1 MKCLSNRTPPTEIN
15 LSSSTIVAILSA
27 INGHA
32 DKDHSRKSSYNYV
45 QPFSRGELDSHAN
58 MVCLGKHCTVI
69 NWTHRSVK
77 VNGFSQSMSM
87 NHVPVVDAV
96 VAFDDPYADVDEDGT
111 YYLVFQNAL
120 YIPSMKHHLIPPFVL
135 REAGLEVNETPKRQ
149 AIEVTE
155 NNHTIYDPET
165 KMRIHMSLNGIFS
178 SFDCRKMTTAE
189 METWREE
196 QVVQASPGG
205 NVWNPYD
212 PSYAEEEASCLNH
225 RGEVRQVIS
234 PARRKYPQLIE
245 DDDDNGD
252 GSYGC
257 IQAAYADPLSVEEF
271 DSIIEENFASV
282 SALTPDPER
291 DIRKLVSVDDPVQ
304 CNVSA
309 ISRCLN
315 EDELAQALE
324 ELDVKTAYGIAAG
337 SAVELNDLDDLFVD
351 NLQAKISEAAGVF
364 SSLSSGEPQGVT
376 ADKLAK
382 IWRISEE
389 DAQRTIETTTQLGRY
404 SANTKL
410 TRELTTSDRAL
421 RYKRFVDS
429 IFFTDT
435 MQVTGKA
442 KSTRGYTHVQVYV
455 SDKGFIF
462 IHFMTGINQK
472 EYLQALKAFCRE
484 VGVPDTLVCDP
495 HPTQHSRDVKNYLAE
510 VGTRLKVL
518 ERSTQWADLAER
530 FIGLLKS
537 GVRADLR
544 ESNAPMVLWDFCLDR
559 RVMIMNLTARTTHKL
574 RGINPYTATT
584 FQTADISN
592 IATFGWFEWVYFL
605 EDAKSSNH
613 GFPKAREKLGRCLGP
628 SKDHGNEMCQWVL
641 KENGYIVPLRTLRRL
656 TPFELSVTNETERD
670 KRLNFMNNIR
680 RRYGDAAR
688 LPPNGE
694 VVLPTIEE
702 ETSDDLYQNWLDD
715 PEDLEGWHDEDDGQA
730 VAMSVLIDEVS
741 QLGRY
746 HIPEA
751 DICDVNGVPISDKSL
766 TDLMIGIEVALP
778 HGEEKQKLCRVL
790 RRSVDNEGKTTGV
803 YDENPQL
810 NTMIYDVM
818 FEDGKIQKYAANI
831 IAQNVLEQVDNEGN
845 YSERV
850 EAVIDHRRQGNAVS
864 KGKMYVTMRDGRKKL
879 RQSTAG
885 WDFKVRFSNGRE
897 QWMQLKDLKEI
908 NPVEVAEYVAARGLS
923 DEVAFQWWVP
933 YTLRKKSN
941 IICAVK
947 GRAVKRKTHKYG
959 VQIPQDVEEAFELDD
974 ANGNTLWQDALAE
987 EVSSIGRAIR
997 ILPNDRQPPPGY
1009 TKASGHCV
1017 FDVKMCGRR
1026 KARWVKNGHLT
1037 PVSDTPNYAGVV
1049 SRESVRIAFTYAA
1062 MMGLPVMAGD
1072 IKSAYLQAPTSEK
1085 HYIVCGREFGLENMG
1100 KKAIITGSVYG
1111 GRVSGRDYW
1120 LHLRKCMNELG
1131 FTHSLGD
1138 ADVWYRPAVKKDG
1151 TEYYE
1156 YVLLYVDDVLV
1167 VSENAE
1173 AVIRNEIG
1181 RHWEFK
1187 ESSIEKPSIYLG
1199 GKCRE
1204 VELDN
1209 GVKCWAFGSSQYVQ
1223 EAVKNVETWLGRSNR
1238 SLPRKAEQ
1246 PFKPGYRPELDVS
1259 RELNHEEASY
1269 YQSLIGI
1276 LRWIVELGRVDMNLE
1291 VSMMSSHLA
1300 LPREGH
1306 LECLYH
1312 MFAYLKKYHNAEM
1325 VFDPTEPV
1333 IAKDAFKQQDWTYST
1348 LSEEERK
1355 EKLPPNAP
1363 GPRGK
1368 GFVIRCYV
1376 DADHAGDSVTRKS
1389 RTGFMVYLN
1398 NAPVYWYSKKQGSVE
1413 PSTYQAEFTAM
1424 REATEYVRALRYKL
1438 RMMGIPVE
1446 GPAYI
1451 FGDNQSVLANTTN
1464 PGSTLKKKCAAVAYH
1479 LVREAVAR
1487 GEIIT
1492 AYINTHDNIADL
1504 FTKPMTAGEKRN
1516 GFVRKMLYHIFR
1528 KE

>member
-1 MKCLSNRTPPTEIN
+1 MTCESDRVLPTDI
-15 LSSSTIVAILSA
+15 SPSASTIEAILSA
-27 INGHA
+27 INSHTGVG
-32 DKDHSRKSSYNYV
+32 DKSRQTNYE
-45 QPFSRGELDSHAN
+45 PYTRAELDSHAN
-58 MVCLGKHCTVI
+58 MVCLGRHCTIV
-69 NWTHRSVK
+69 NWTHRVMK
-77 VNGFSQSMSM
+77 VNGFGPTMSM

-96 VAFDDPYADVDEDGT
+96 VVFEDPYHDVDEDGT
-111 YYLVFQNAL
+111 YFLVFQNAL
-120 YIPSMKHHLIPPFVL
+120 YIPSMKHHLIPPFIL
-135 REAGLEVNETPKRQ
+135 REAGLRVDETPKRQ
-149 AIEVTE
+149 ALDVTE
-155 NNHTIYDPET
+155 DNHTIFDPGT
-165 KMRIHMSLNGIFS
+165 NMRIHMSLNGIFS
-178 SFDCRKMTTAE
+178 SFNCRKMSVDE
-189 METWREE
+189 METWRDE

-205 NVWNPYD
+205 TRWDPYD
-212 PSYAEEEASCLNH
+212 PIYAEEEASCLNH
-225 RGEVRQVIS
+225 RGEVRAVVT
-234 PARRKYPQLIE
+234 PARKSYSHLIE

-257 IQAAYADPLSVEEF
+257 VQASYAEPMLVEEF
-271 DSIIEENFASV
+271 NTIIEDNFGAV
-282 SALTPDPER
+282 GALTSDPKK
-291 DIRKLVSVDDPVQ
+291 DIYKLVTVDDPVQ
-304 CNVSA
+304 CNVSS
-309 ISRCLN
+309 ISRCLD
-315 EDELAQALE
+315 EDQLADALE

-337 SAVELNDLDDLFVD
+337 SAVELGELDDLFVE
-351 NLQAKISEAAGVF
+351 NIQTKISEAAGVF
-364 SSLSSGEPQGVT
+364 SSLSAGESHGVT
-376 ADKLAK
+376 AEKLAK
-382 IWRISEE
+382 IWRISED
-389 DAQRTIETTTQLGRY
+389 DAQRTIETTTQLGKY

-421 RYKRFVDS
+421 RYKRFVDCV
-429 IFFTDT
+429 FFTDT
-435 MQVTGKA
+435 LQVTGKA

-462 IHFMTGINQK
+462 IYFMTGTNQK
-472 EYLQALKAFCRE
+472 EYLQALRAFCRE
-484 VGVPDTLVCDP
+484 VGVPNTLVCDP
-495 HPTQHSRDVKNYLAE
+495 HPTQHSREVKNYLAE

-544 ESNAPMVLWDFCLDR
+544 ESNAPMVFWDYCLDR

-592 IATFGWFEWVYFL
+592 IATFGWFEWVYCL
-605 EDAKSSNH
+605 EDSKSSLH
-613 GFPKAREKLGRCLGP
+613 KFPKAREKLGRCLGP

-641 KENGYIVPLRTLRRL
+641 KETGHIIPLRTLRRL

-680 RRYGDAAR
+680 RRYGDATR
-688 LPPNGE
+688 LPPDGE
-694 VVLPTIEE
+694 VVLPTIAE
-702 ETSDDLYQNWLDD
+702 ETSDDLYQVWL
-715 PEDLEGWHDEDDGQA
+715 EDSEDFGGWQDEDEGQA
-730 VAMSVLIDEVS
+730 VAMSVLVDEVS

-751 DICDVNGVPISDKSL
+751 DICNAEGVPISDKSL

-778 HGEEKQKLCRVL
+778 HGEEDKQKLCKIL
-790 RRSVDNEGKTTGV
+790 RRSVDNDGQTTGV
-803 YDENPQL
+803 YDENPAL
-810 NTMIYDVM
+810 NTMIYDVQ
-818 FEDGKIQKYAANI
+818 FEDGRIQKYAANI

-845 YSERV
+845 YAERI
-850 EAVIDHRRQGNAVS
+850 EAVLDHRRQGNAVS

-885 WDFKVRFSNGRE
+885 WDFKVRFTNGRE
-897 QWMQLKDLKEI
+897 QWMQLKDLKELCPI
-908 NPVEVAEYVAARGLS
+908 EVAEYVAARGLI

-933 YTLRKKSN
+933 FTLRKKSS

-959 VQIPQDVEEAFELDD
+959 VQIPQNIDEAFELDE
-974 ANGNTLWQDALAE
+974 ANGNTLWQEALALE
-987 EVSSIGRAIR
+987 MSSIGRAIT
-997 ILPNDRQPPPGY
+997 ILPDSRQPPPGY
-1009 TKASGHCV
+1009 TKATGHCV

-1026 KARWVKNGHLT
+1026 KARWVKDGHLT
-1037 PVSDTPNYAGVV
+1037 PVSDTSNYAGVV

-1062 MMGLPVMAGD
+1062 MMGLPIMAGD
-1072 IKSAYLQAPTSEK
+1072 IKNAYLQAPTSEK

-1100 KKAIITGSVYG
+1100 KKAIITGSIYG

-1120 LHLRKCMNELG
+1120 LHLRKCMEELG

-1167 VSENAE
+1167 ISENAE
-1173 AVIRNEIG
+1173 AVIRDEIG

-1204 VELDN
+1204 VELSN

-1223 EAVKNVETWLGRSNR
+1223 EAVKNVETWLARQNR
-1238 SLPRKAEQ
+1238 SLPKKAEQ
-1246 PFKPGYRPELDVS
+1246 PFKPGYRPEIDVS
-1259 RELNHEEASY
+1259 RELNQEEASY

-1276 LRWIVELGRVDMNLE
+1276 LRWIVELGRVDVNLE

-1312 MFAYLKKYHNAEM
+1312 MFAYLKKYHNAEL

-1333 IAKDAFKQQDWTYST
+1333 IAADAFKRQDWTYST
-1348 LSEEERK
+1348 MSEEERK

-1363 GPRGK
+1363 KPRGK
-1368 GFVIRCYV
+1368 SFVIRCYV

-1446 GPAYI
+1446 GPAYV

-1464 PGSTLKKKCAAVAYH
+1464 PGSVLKKKCAAVAYH

-1504 FTKPMTAGEKRN
+1504 FTKPMTSGDKRN
-1516 GFVRKMLYHIFR
+1516 GFVRKILQHIFR

>member
-1 MKCLSNRTPPTEIN
+1 MMTCESDRILPSNISP
-15 LSSSTIVAILSA
+15 SASTIDAILSA
-27 INGHA
+27 VNSHTGDA
-32 DKDHSRKSSYNYV
+32 GDKSRRTNYE
-45 QPFSRGELDSHAN
+45 PYTRAELDSHAN
-58 MVCLGKHCTVI
+58 MVCLGRHCTIV
-69 NWTHRSVK
+69 NWTHRVMK
-77 VNGFSQSMSM
+77 VNGFGPTMSM

-96 VAFDDPYADVDEDGT
+96 VAFDDPYADVDEDST
-111 YYLVFQNAL
+111 YFLVFQNAL
-120 YIPSMKHHLIPPFVL
+120 YIPSMKHHLIPPFIL
-135 REAGLEVNETPKRQ
+135 REAGLRVDETPKRQ
-149 AIEVTE
+149 AVEVTE
-155 NNHTIYDPET
+155 DNHTIFDPGT
-165 KMRIHMSLNGIFS
+165 NMRIHMSLNGIFS
-178 SFDCRKMTTAE
+178 SFKCRKMSVEE
-189 METWREE
+189 METWRDE

-205 NVWNPYD
+205 TRWDPYD
-212 PSYAEEEASCLNH
+212 PIYAEEEASCINH
-225 RGEVRQVIS
+225 RGEVRAVVA
-234 PARRKYPQLIE
+234 PARKSYSHIIE

-257 IQAAYADPLSVEEF
+257 VQATYAEPMSVEEF
-271 DSIIEENFASV
+271 NNVIEDNYARAEV
-282 SALTPDPER
+282 LTTDPDEEV
-291 DIRKLVSVDDPVQ
+291 RKLAVVDDPVQ
-304 CNVSA
+304 CNVSS
-309 ISRCLN
+309 ISRCLD
-315 EDELAQALE
+315 EDQLADALE
-324 ELDVKTAYGIAAG
+324 KLDINTAYGVAAG
-337 SAVELNDLDDLFVD
+337 SAVELGEVDDLFVED
-351 NLQAKISEAAGVF
+351 IQAKISEAAGVF
-364 SSLSSGEPQGVT
+364 SSLSSGESHGIT
-376 ADKLAK
+376 AEKLAK
-382 IWRISEE
+382 IWRISQE
-389 DAQRTIETTTQLGRY
+389 DAQRTIETTTQLGKY

-421 RYKRFVDS
+421 RYKRFVDCV
-429 IFFTDT
+429 FFTDT
-435 MQVTGKA
+435 LQVTGKA

-462 IHFMTGINQK
+462 IYFMTGTNQK

-484 VGVPDTLVCDP
+484 VGVPETLVCDP
-495 HPTQHSRDVKNYLAE
+495 HPSQHSREVKNYLAE

-544 ESNAPMVLWDFCLDR
+544 ESNAPMVLWDYCLDR

-574 RGINPYTATT
+574 RGINPYTATH

-592 IATFGWFEWVYFL
+592 IATFGWFEWVYCL
-605 EDAKSSNH
+605 EDSKSSLH
-613 GFPKAREKLGRCLGP
+613 KFPKAREKLGRCLGP
-628 SKDHGNEMCQWVL
+628 SKDYGNEMCQWVL
-641 KENGYIVPLRTLRRL
+641 KETGQIIPLRTLRRL

-680 RRYGDAAR
+680 RRYGDATR
-688 LPPNGE
+688 LPPDGQ
-694 VVLPTIEE
+694 VVLPTIQE
-702 ETSDDLYQNWLDD
+702 ETSDDLYQVWLEN
-715 PEDLEGWHDEDDGQA
+715 PEDFGGWQEEDEGQA
-730 VAMSVLIDEVS
+730 VAMSVIVDEVS

-751 DICDVNGVPISDKSL
+751 DICNAEGVPISDKSL

-778 HGEEKQKLCRVL
+778 QGEDQQKLCRVL
-790 RRSVDNEGKTTGV
+790 RRSVDNDGQTTGV
-803 YDENPQL
+803 YDENPAL
-810 NTMIYDVM
+810 NTMIYDVQ
-818 FEDGKIQKYAANI
+818 FEDGRIQKYAANI
-831 IAQNVLEQVDNEGN
+831 IAQNVLEQVDNEGC

-850 EAVIDHRRQGNAVS
+850 EAVLDHRRQGNAVP

-885 WDFKVRFSNGRE
+885 WDFKVRFTNGRE
-897 QWMQLKDLKEI
+897 QWMQLKDLKELSPI
-908 NPVEVAEYVAARGLS
+908 EVAEYVAARGLD

-933 YTLRKKSN
+933 YTLRKKHS

-947 GRAVKRKTHKYG
+947 SRAAKRKTHKYG
-959 VQIPQDVEEAFELDD
+959 VQVPQNVKEAFELDE
-974 ANGNTLWQDALAE
+974 ANGNTLWEEALALE
-987 EVSSIGRAIR
+987 MSSIGRAIT
-997 ILPNDRQPPPGY
+997 ILPDSRDPPPGY
-1009 TKASGHCV
+1009 TKATGHCI

-1026 KARWVKNGHLT
+1026 KARWVKDGHLT
-1037 PVSDTPNYAGVV
+1037 PVSDTSNYAGVV

-1062 MMGLPVMAGD
+1062 MMGLPIMAGD
-1072 IKSAYLQAPTSEK
+1072 IKNAYLQAPTSEK

-1100 KKAIITGSVYG
+1100 RKAIITGSIYG

-1120 LHLRKCMNELG
+1120 LHLRKCMEELG

-1167 VSENAE
+1167 ISENAE
-1173 AVIRNEIG
+1173 AVIRDEIG

-1187 ESSIEKPSIYLG
+1187 ESLIEKPSIYLG

-1204 VELDN
+1204 VELSN

-1223 EAVKNVETWLGRSNR
+1223 EAVKNVETWLAKQNR
-1238 SLPRKAEQ
+1238 SLPKKAEQ
-1246 PFKPGYRPELDVS
+1246 PFKSGYRPELDVT

-1276 LRWIVELGRVDMNLE
+1276 LQWIVELGRVDVNLE

-1333 IAKDAFKQQDWTYST
+1333 IASDAFKRQDWTLFST
-1348 LSEEERK
+1348 MSEEERK

-1363 GPRGK
+1363 QPRGK
-1368 GFVIRCYV
+1368 SFVIRCYV

-1413 PSTYQAEFTAM
+1413 PSTYQAE
-1424 REATEYVRALRYKL
+1424 
-1438 RMMGIPVE
+1438 
-1446 GPAYI
+1446 
-1451 FGDNQSVLANTTN
+1451 D
-1464 PGSTLKKKCAAVAYH
+1464 
-1479 LVREAVAR
+1479 
-1487 GEIIT
+1487 
-1492 AYINTHDNIADL
+1492 D
-1504 FTKPMTAGEKRN
+1504 
-1516 GFVRKMLYHIFR
+1516 
-1528 KE
+1528 

>member
-1 MKCLSNRTPPTEIN
+1 MTCESDRVLPTDI
-15 LSSSTIVAILSA
+15 SPSASTIEAILSA
-27 INGHA
+27 INSHTGVG
-32 DKDHSRKSSYNYV
+32 DKSRQTNYE
-45 QPFSRGELDSHAN
+45 PYTRAELDSHAN
-58 MVCLGKHCTVI
+58 MVCLGRHCTIV
-69 NWTHRSVK
+69 NWTHRVMK
-77 VNGFSQSMSM
+77 VNGFGPTMSM

-96 VAFDDPYADVDEDGT
+96 VVFEDPYHDVDEDGT
-111 YYLVFQNAL
+111 YFLVFQNAL
-120 YIPSMKHHLIPPFVL
+120 YIPSMKHHLIPPFIL
-135 REAGLEVNETPKRQ
+135 REAGLRVDETPKRQ
-149 AIEVTE
+149 ALDVTE
-155 NNHTIYDPET
+155 DNHTIFDPGT
-165 KMRIHMSLNGIFS
+165 NMRIHMSLNGIFS
-178 SFDCRKMTTAE
+178 SFNCRKMSVDE
-189 METWREE
+189 METWRDE

-205 NVWNPYD
+205 TRWDPYD
-212 PSYAEEEASCLNH
+212 PIYAEEEASCLNH
-225 RGEVRQVIS
+225 RGEVRAVVT
-234 PARRKYPQLIE
+234 PARKSYSHLIE

-257 IQAAYADPLSVEEF
+257 VQASYAEPMLVEEF
-271 DSIIEENFASV
+271 NTIIEDNFGAV
-282 SALTPDPER
+282 GALTSDPKK
-291 DIRKLVSVDDPVQ
+291 DIYKLVTVDDPVQ
-304 CNVSA
+304 CNVSS
-309 ISRCLN
+309 ISRCLD
-315 EDELAQALE
+315 EDQLADALE

-337 SAVELNDLDDLFVD
+337 SAVELGELDDLFVE
-351 NLQAKISEAAGVF
+351 NIQTKISEAAGVF
-364 SSLSSGEPQGVT
+364 SSLSAGESHGVT
-376 ADKLAK
+376 AEKLAK
-382 IWRISEE
+382 IWRISED
-389 DAQRTIETTTQLGRY
+389 DAQRTIETTTQLGKY

-421 RYKRFVDS
+421 RYKRFVDCV
-429 IFFTDT
+429 FFTDT
-435 MQVTGKA
+435 LQVTGKA

-462 IHFMTGINQK
+462 IYFMTGTNQK
-472 EYLQALKAFCRE
+472 EYLQALRAFCRE
-484 VGVPDTLVCDP
+484 VGVPNTLVCDP
-495 HPTQHSRDVKNYLAE
+495 HPTQHSREVKNYLAE

-544 ESNAPMVLWDFCLDR
+544 ESNAPMVFWDYCLDR

-592 IATFGWFEWVYFL
+592 IATFGWFEWVYCL
-605 EDAKSSNH
+605 EDSKSSLH
-613 GFPKAREKLGRCLGP
+613 KFPKAREKLGRCLGP

-641 KENGYIVPLRTLRRL
+641 KETGHIIPLRTLRRL

-680 RRYGDAAR
+680 RRYGDATR
-688 LPPNGE
+688 LPPDGE

-702 ETSDDLYQNWLDD
+702 ETSDDLYQVWL
-715 PEDLEGWHDEDDGQA
+715 EDSEDFGGWQDEDEGQA
-730 VAMSVLIDEVS
+730 VAMSLLVDEVY

-751 DICDVNGVPISDKSL
+751 DICNAEGVPISDKSL

-778 HGEEKQKLCRVL
+778 HGEEDKQKLCKIL
-790 RRSVDNEGKTTGV
+790 RRSVDNDGQTTGV
-803 YDENPQL
+803 YDENPAL
-810 NTMIYDVM
+810 NTMIYDVQ
-818 FEDGKIQKYAANI
+818 FEDGRIQKYAANI

-845 YSERV
+845 YAERI
-850 EAVIDHRRQGNAVS
+850 EAVLDHRRQGNAVS

-885 WDFKVRFSNGRE
+885 WDFKVRFTNGRE
-897 QWMQLKDLKEI
+897 QWMQLKDLKELCPI
-908 NPVEVAEYVAARGLS
+908 EVAEYVAARGLI

-933 YTLRKKSN
+933 FTLRKKSS

-959 VQIPQDVEEAFELDD
+959 VQIPQNIDEAFELDE
-974 ANGNTLWQDALAE
+974 ANGNTLWQEALALE
-987 EVSSIGRAIR
+987 MSSIGRAIT
-997 ILPNDRQPPPGY
+997 ILPDSRQPPPGY
-1009 TKASGHCV
+1009 TKATGHCV

-1026 KARWVKNGHLT
+1026 KARWVKDGHLT
-1037 PVSDTPNYAGVV
+1037 PVSDTSNYAGVV

-1062 MMGLPVMAGD
+1062 MMGLPIMAGD
-1072 IKSAYLQAPTSEK
+1072 IKNAYLQAPTSEK

-1100 KKAIITGSVYG
+1100 KKAIITGSIYG

-1120 LHLRKCMNELG
+1120 LHLRKCMEELG

-1167 VSENAE
+1167 ISENAE
-1173 AVIRNEIG
+1173 AVIRDEIG

-1204 VELDN
+1204 VELSN

-1223 EAVKNVETWLGRSNR
+1223 EAVKNVETWLARQNR
-1238 SLPRKAEQ
+1238 SLPKKAEQ
-1246 PFKPGYRPELDVS
+1246 PFKPGYRPEIDVS
-1259 RELNHEEASY
+1259 RELNQEEASY

-1276 LRWIVELGRVDMNLE
+1276 LRWIVELGRVDVNLE

-1312 MFAYLKKYHNAEM
+1312 MFAYLKKYHNAEL

-1333 IAKDAFKQQDWTYST
+1333 IAADAFKRQDWTYST
-1348 LSEEERK
+1348 MSEEERK

-1363 GPRGK
+1363 KPRGK
-1368 GFVIRCYV
+1368 SFVIRCYV

-1446 GPAYI
+1446 GPAYV

-1464 PGSTLKKKCAAVAYH
+1464 PGSVLKKKCAAVAYH

-1504 FTKPMTAGEKRN
+1504 FTKPMTSGDKRN
-1516 GFVRKMLYHIFR
+1516 GFVRKILQHIFR